1 MFKIRLH
8 IMTPPISKFSILHSQ
23 IIHHNGAVIR
33 FLIITFVKFKF
44 ACSTLRRLSFDY
56 PISEL
61 SLFDF
66 KDYRRP
72 PCTLNMTDFENP
84 CSNDYAF
91 QHRYL
96 LLYHQ
101 LLNCNIKFADKIVMF
116 LIVFR
121 WWIILVAFVF
131 LEK

>member
-1 MFKIRLH
+1 MFKIRLL
-8 IMTPPISKFSILHSQ
+8 IVTPPISKFSILHSQ
-23 IIHHNGAVIR
+23 IIHRNGAVIR
-33 FLIITFVKFKF
+33 FLIFILGITFVKFKF
-44 ACSTLRRLSFDY
+44 AYSMLRRLSFDY

-61 SLFDF
+61 LLFDV

-96 LLYHQ
+96 LLSHHYSIVTLN
-101 LLNCNIKFADKIVMF
+101 LLIKLVMF
-116 LIVFR
+116 LIVF
-121 WWIILVAFVF
+121 
-131 LEK
+131 

>member
-1 MFKIRLH
+1 MVPLSGF
-8 IMTPPISKFSILHSQ
+8 
-23 IIHHNGAVIR
+23 
-33 FLIITFVKFKF
+33 FVKFNLP
-44 ACSTLRRLSFDY
+44 AQPLVDY
-56 PISEL
+56 LLTIQSEL

-96 LLYHQ
+96 LLSHQ
-101 LLNCNIKFADKIVMF
+101 LLNCNIKFADKISDVSYCF
-116 LIVFR
+116 LDGGSF
-121 WWIILVAFVF
+121 W
-131 LEK
+131 